1 MTRSLNLL
9 KFNFRG
15 RQAIRSILNYTRR
28 PIRDHNHM
36 RVMVF
41 GDSNAYRPGNGN
53 NCWPALLQRES
64 GNRLKVINESYDGR
78 TTRYDKGER
87 NGLAVINAK
96 IKNAQPLKIVLV
108 ALGTNDLKAIYGPPD
123 TAEVVEGIARI
134 VTVIKALDIDTKPI
148 LITPPPL
155 GRTANG
161 DLASAWNRIPPLVAQ
176 YRHYANMKNIPII
189 NLCSIIVAN
198 GDLEPDSVH
207 LNLIGRK
214 KVADIV
220 WDNLKGVCQNV

>member
-1 MTRSLNLL
+1 MTRIYNLL
-9 KFNFRG
+9 KCNFPG
-15 RQAIRSILNYTRR
+15 GHAIRSILSSIRQS
-28 PIRDHNHM
+28 IRDHNHM

-78 TTRYDKGER
+78 TTRYDTGEC
-87 NGLAVINAK
+87 NGLAVIDAK
-96 IKNAQPLKIVLV
+96 LKNAQPLEIVLI
-108 ALGTNDLKAIYGPPD
+108 ALGTNDLKATYGPPD
-123 TAEVVEGIARI
+123 VAEVAEGIARI

-155 GRTANG
+155 GPAATG
-161 DLASAWNRIPPLVAQ
+161 DLAGAWNRIPPLVAQ
-176 YRHYANMKNIPII
+176 YRRYANMKNIPII
-189 NLCSIIVAN
+189 DLCSIIDAD

-220 WDNLKGVCQNV
+220 WNNLQGVCQNV